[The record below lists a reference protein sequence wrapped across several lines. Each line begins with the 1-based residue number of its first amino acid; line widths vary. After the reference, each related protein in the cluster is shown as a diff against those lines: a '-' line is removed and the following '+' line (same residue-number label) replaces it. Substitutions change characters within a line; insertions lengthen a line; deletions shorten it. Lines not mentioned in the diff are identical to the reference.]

1 MYLQKTKN
9 AKTKAAKRRQH
20 YSQQKQKSERECDRA
35 SLAFLHK
42 VGRPYTYPRGEVR
55 LCRVDVPIT
64 NRTLREVIYEVFT
77 LKEQFVVLHEVVE
90 NRTESGY

>member
-1 MYLQKTKN
+1 MQRPRPPKGGNTTRNKSKNQKEN
-9 AKTKAAKRRQH
+9 AT
-20 YSQQKQKSERECDRA
+20 ERPSRFCI
-35 SLAFLHK
+35 K
-42 VGRPYTYPRGEVR
+42 WGGPTYPRGEVR